1 VRPLDEHRR
10 LARALGQPLPAEP
23 TGLDDA
29 LGRVLARDVRSTG
42 PLPAWDNS
50 AMDGYAVRAADVA
63 SASPEAP
70 VRLPVALEAAAAP
83 TDPRTLPP
91 GSAARIMT
99 GAPVPAGADAVV
111 PVEQTDGGTQTVE
124 LRAAAAPGACVRRA
138 GSDVGAGDLVLTAG
152 TLLGPGHV
160 AALAAVGLDGVP
172 THRRPRVAVLSTGD
186 ELVPPGR
193 PLRHGQLHD
202 SNSWLLAAQVRA
214 AGGEPVRMGP
224 APDDV
229 DALRALLRELDGTVD
244 AVVTSGGVSMGAYD
258 VVKAALVG
266 TDLGADVELV
276 TVAVQPGKPQ
286 ALGRLPGGTPFFGL
300 PGNPVSTFATFE
312 LFVRPALQRMRGLA
326 DPERPALEAVA
337 DEGWSTPAGRAQVM
351 PVRWVGPG
359 RRRVAPASP
368 GGSGSHLVARLALL
382 DALAVVPADVDRVEP
397 GDTVTVLEVSP

>member
-1 VRPLDEHRR
+1 MRPLDEHRR
-10 LARALGQPLPAEP
+10 LARALGQPLPAVP
-23 TGLDDA
+23 TGLDEA
-29 LGRVLARDVRSTG
+29 LGRVLAHDVRAAA

-63 SASPEAP
+63 SASPTAP
-70 VRLPVALEAAAAP
+70 VRLPVAFEVAAAP
-83 TDPRTLPP
+83 TEPRALPP
-91 GSAARIMT
+91 GTAARIMT

-111 PVEQTDGGTQTVE
+111 PVEQTDGGTATVE

-138 GSDVGAGDLVLTAG
+138 GSDAAAGDLVLAAG
-152 TLLGPGHV
+152 TLVGPGHV
-160 AALAAVGLDGVP
+160 AAIAALGLAEVR

-186 ELVPPGR
+186 ELVAPGA

-214 AGGEPVRMGP
+214 AGGEPVRLGP

-229 DALRALLRELDGTVD
+229 DALRALLAGLDGAVD

-258 VVKAALVG
+258 VVKAALTG
-266 TDLGADVELV
+266 CDLGAGVELV

-326 DPERPALEAVA
+326 DPERPTVEAVA
-337 DEGWSTPAGRAQVM
+337 DEGWRVPAGRAQVM
-351 PVRWVGPG
+351 PVRWVGPA
-359 RRRVAPASP
+359 RRRVVPAST

-382 DALAVVPADVDRVEP
+382 EALAVVPADVDRVEP
-397 GDTVTVLEVSP
+397 GDSVTVLEVS